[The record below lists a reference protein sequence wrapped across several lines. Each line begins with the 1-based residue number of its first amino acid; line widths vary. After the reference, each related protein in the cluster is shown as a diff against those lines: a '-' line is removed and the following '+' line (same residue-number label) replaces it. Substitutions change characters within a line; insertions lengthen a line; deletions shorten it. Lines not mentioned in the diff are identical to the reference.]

1 MPYSVD
7 KKNKCVYKKNSD
19 GTRGKKVGCT
29 KGSIQK
35 YVSALHANVDERKK
49 ALHEMKKALR
59 ENENIVEAPV
69 KLANNIEFF
78 VVEKAKD
85 PMANPMDLMY
95 NTDPISFANQ
105 VRGGLL
111 PEDVHGFYLTEDEA
125 TNAAHDLV
133 QAVYEAARG
142 LEEKKGKVTEKINKA
157 IDRLQKEVSMHMKAS
172 KENPM
177 EAEKHDMAAQDK
189 MAKIQELRAKH
200 KMVEGSK
207 KQLEK
212 DEEKAKLDEAKAK
225 KAKKD
230 YDKDGKVETP
240 SQEYK
245 GVKDKAIKKAT
256 STKSKTKK

>member
-1 MPYSVD
+1 MPYSID
-7 KKNKCVYKKNSD
+7 KSSKCVYKKNSD
-19 GTRGKKVGCT
+19 GIRGKKVGCT

-35 YVSALHANVDERKK
+35 YVAALHANVDEQKK
-49 ALHEMKKALR
+49 ALHEMKKALK
-59 ENENIVEAPV
+59 ENEIVEAPV
-69 KLANNIEFF
+69 ELASNIEFW

-85 PMANPMDLMY
+85 PMANPMDLAY
-95 NTDPISFANQ
+95 STDPIGFANQ

-111 PEDVHGFYLTEDEA
+111 PEDIYGIYMSEEEA
-125 TNAAHDLV
+125 TNAAHDQV
-133 QAVYEAARG
+133 QAVYEAAKG
-142 LEEKKGKVTEKINKA
+142 LEDKKMKVAEKINKA

-177 EAEKHDMAAQDK
+177 EAEKHDMEAQGK

-212 DEEKAKLDEAKAK
+212 EEEKDTLDEAK

-230 YDKDGKVETP
+230 YDKDGKIETP
-240 SQEYK
+240 AEEYK
-245 GVKDKAIKKAT
+245 GSKNKAIKQAM
-256 STKSKTKK
+256 KSKTKK